1 MFFETLLY
9 YVFFSS
15 SLFLYGVGI
24 NRMAD
29 IGFIKR
35 IDITFYV
42 KLIFSISITAVLG
55 WLVTNYI
62 LLPLE
67 IIELFPITTFL
78 IYICITTFLEALIR
92 ITTNKSCSEF
102 VLSFSIVLLSIL
114 ESTSLLHTL
123 LICGCCLCSIL
134 ISVPFILAFKNRV
147 FPNKSLI
154 NEKYFALFFILLAVL
169 IVCFSVVD
177 VTWLNMGGSN

>member
-42 KLIFSISITAVLG
+42 KLILAISITAVVG

-62 LLPLE
+62 LLPLG
-67 IIELFPITTFL
+67 IITYLFVSLKL
-78 IYICITTFLEALIR
+78 III
-92 ITTNKSCSEF
+92 NK
-102 VLSFSIVLLSIL
+102 
-114 ESTSLLHTL
+114 
-123 LICGCCLCSIL
+123 
-134 ISVPFILAFKNRV
+134 
-147 FPNKSLI
+147 NKYVKKRNS
-154 NEKYFALFFILLAVL
+154 K
-169 IVCFSVVD
+169 
-177 VTWLNMGGSN
+177 